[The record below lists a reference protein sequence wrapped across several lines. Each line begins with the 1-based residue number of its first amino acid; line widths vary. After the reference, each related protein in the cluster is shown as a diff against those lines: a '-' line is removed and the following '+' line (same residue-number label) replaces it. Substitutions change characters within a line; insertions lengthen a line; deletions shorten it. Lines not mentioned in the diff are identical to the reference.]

1 MTHLLLFVDWLL
13 GLYVYILI
21 MTAVASWLVAFD
33 VINTRNNI
41 GRWIVYALDALTEPA
56 LRPIRRYVPSV
67 GGLDLAFVILFILIQ
82 LVRSVIIPDLI
93 DL

>member
-56 LRPIRRYVPSV
+56 LRPIR
-67 GGLDLAFVILFILIQ
+67 G
-82 LVRSVIIPDLI
+82 
-93 DL
+93 